1 MDNRPF
7 EKVVVD
13 QQQPLSS
20 NVSRHDMPLLT
31 FFGGNSVG
39 LALKCVLHR
48 VSEPRTNLG
57 CKFFIPAKTSPWS
70 SRSKWLSVFCDV
82 IKRVGVMRC
91 SRGNAVIRSA
101 STCAAAL
108 RLASLAHKA
117 QNFLMVLPQRSAVA
131 YRNKRDVQLL
141 AVLVQ
146 KPLAILGD
154 TYY

>member
-1 MDNRPF
+1 MNHLR
-7 EKVVVD
+7 KWRWI
-13 QQQPLSS
+13 SS
-20 NVSRHDMPLLT
+20 SRSAQT
-31 FFGGNSVG
+31 FHATTAPVNLFWRELGRSGTEVCASQSVRAAHK
-39 LALKCVLHR
+39 LRLQI
-48 VSEPRTNLG
+48 
-57 CKFFIPAKTSPWS
+57 FIPAKTSPWS

-91 SRGNAVIRSA
+91 SRGNAIIRSA

-108 RLASLAHKA
+108 RLASLAYKA

-146 KPLAILGD
+146 KPLAVLGD